1 MINYALEGPKWTTS
15 VVTWAFARPGD
26 ADYTGAIGAGY
37 QAAIRTAAAQWSAA
51 TNLTLQEVPPGT
63 PGVGITVG
71 WGNFSGTQ
79 IGETRYS
86 YSVGTVQAFMPGMTI
101 LIQNPAGLP
110 LDPAPGATYAGT
122 ATTLAQV
129 ALHEFGHALGL
140 GLSTDPNAVM
150 NIRLGPANTA
160 IDASDIAGAAA
171 LYGMPAGRGQVAAST
186 AGPDVVPLD
195 ASTIGVYR
203 YFDGSSGTQFLTSSP
218 NEMNAIGAQ
227 RPDMRFEGLAMAG
240 ILPAAADAGASPVFR
255 FFDTRNGTHFFT
267 IDRGEAATVLATRP
281 DLVAEQSSFSEH
293 GTAQAGD
300 VAVYRFFDTGAG
312 THFFTASDTERAS
325 LVSTRA
331 DLTYEGV
338 AFYAPAAT

>member
-1 MINYALEGPKWTTS
+1 MINYALEGPRWTSS
-15 VVTWAFARPGD
+15 VVTWAFATPDNTGF
-26 ADYTGAIGAGY
+26 TGAIGAGY
-37 QAAIRTAAAQWSAA
+37 QAAIRAAAAQWSAA
-51 TNLTLQEVPPGT
+51 TNVTLREVPAGT
-63 PGVGITVG
+63 AGVGITVG

-86 YSVGTVQAFMPGMTI
+86 YSNGAVASFLPGMTI
-101 LIQNPAGLP
+101 VIQDPASLP
-110 LDPAPGATYAGT
+110 LGTALGATYAGT

-150 NIRLGPANTA
+150 NLRLGPANTA

-171 LYGMPAGRGQVAAST
+171 LYGMPANLGHMAASS
-186 AGPDVVPLD
+186 AGPDVVPLNG
-195 ASTIGVYR
+195 STIGIYR
-203 YFDGSSGTQFLTSSP
+203 YFDGSNGTQFLTSSP

-240 ILPAAADAGASPVFR
+240 IAPTAADPDASPVFR

-267 IDRGEAATVLATRP
+267 VDRGEATTIGATRP
-281 DLVAEQSSFSEH
+281 DLVAEQSGFSEH
-293 GTAQAGD
+293 VTAHGGD

-312 THFFTASDTERAS
+312 THFFTANDTERAT

-331 DLTYEGV
+331 DLTYEGI
-338 AFYAPAAT
+338 AFYAPATT